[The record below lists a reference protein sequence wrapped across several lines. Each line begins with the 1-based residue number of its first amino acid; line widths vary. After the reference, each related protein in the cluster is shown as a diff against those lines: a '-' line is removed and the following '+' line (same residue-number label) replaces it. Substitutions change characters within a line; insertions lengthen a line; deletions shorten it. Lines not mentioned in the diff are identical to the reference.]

1 MPFSFREMRSLLTLF
16 SLLICNLATF
26 GVSAYPQ
33 KVEILQPNGS
43 RITVILRG
51 DERMKWAETVD
62 GYSIIRNNNGDFEYA
77 KLDPNL
83 DMVPSGVAV
92 NNVLER
98 SDADIQLLSTTK
110 RGLSFSVN
118 QVQMMKSITRMYQKR
133 TFKSAQISG
142 ARKFLCIL
150 IGFSDK
156 AFTKTK
162 ADFEN
167 LLNQIG
173 YSTDG
178 AVGSVYD
185 YYNENSYGKL
195 NLSFTVAGPYV
206 ASHTMSYYGANDKNG
221 YDTNPEALVGEAV
234 TLADT
239 TVDYSEY
246 DNDKDG
252 TVDGVYVIHAGYGED
267 SGASAN
273 TIWAHTGSIPQLTL
287 DGKTISDY
295 ACSSELRGISGT
307 GITRIGTIC
316 HELGHI
322 LGTMDFYDT
331 NYTTNGTYD
340 GTGQWDIMADGS
352 WNNNGVTPAHHNPY
366 SKIVVFG
373 WAESRSLTSGA
384 EITLFDSEGNDNSFY
399 RINTATSN
407 EYFLIEN
414 KQKQKFDSFIPGH
427 GMIIYHVDGNY
438 ISSTG
443 NAINTGSHQG
453 LYPVCATA
461 TGLPPTTYG
470 VINSSGLTF
479 PGTGNKTSFTDL
491 TTPNAL
497 SWSLAKTNTPLTNI
511 TENNTAKTVTFTAPV
526 LPNRPGSSV
535 ANPATNILQATFIA
549 NWNLSSAATG
559 YRLDV
564 STNEGFTSFVSGY
577 NDKDVGNVKAFNVS
591 GLTARTV
598 YYYRVRGIN
607 LGGTSDN
614 SNVISL
620 KTLSV
625 PPAVP
630 TKLAVV
636 SCNNLVTLSWQRSS
650 DPYLFRYRIYGG
662 TTINPTTKI
671 DSSSANSSDT
681 LKIISGLT
689 HGQTYYFRISA
700 VNDDGPESTLSSQVY
715 AIVKTGV
722 IPLISMKWGDILICS
737 NLSDS
742 IKTYQWNRNNTL
754 IPEATGQYFAS
765 DKVQGVYTVTTTD
778 SEGCKNTSNA
788 ISNNGL
794 KSISIYPNPVLTGF
808 TLHVIDPF
816 EGDAIISIVNSMGV
830 KVMELQASSNG
841 TDLLKEISVSG
852 LDEGIYLVNV
862 LSNQKI
868 LYSTKIIVKK

>member
-1 MPFSFREMRSLLTLF
+1 MRSLFTFLGII
-16 SLLICNLATF
+16 ICNLAAF

-43 RITVILRG
+43 RVTVILKG
-51 DERMKWAETVD
+51 DERLKWAETVD
-62 GYSIIRNNNGDFEYA
+62 GYSIMRNGNGDFEYA
-77 KLDPNL
+77 KLNPNL

-98 SDADIQLLSTTK
+98 SSTEIQFLNATK
-110 RGLSFSVN
+110 KGLSFSVS
-118 QVQMMKSITRMYQKR
+118 QVQMMKSIVRMNQKR
-133 TFKSAQISG
+133 IFKSAQVSG
-142 ARKFLCIL
+142 TRKFLCIL

-167 LLNQIG
+167 LLNQVG
-173 YSTDG
+173 YSADG

-195 NLSFTVAGPYV
+195 NLSFTVAGPFV
-206 ASHTMSYYGANDKNG
+206 ASHTLSYYGANDING
-221 YDTNPEALVGEAV
+221 YDTNPEALVAEAV
-234 TLADT
+234 TLADP
-239 TVDYSEY
+239 TVDYSQF
-246 DNDKDG
+246 DNDNDG

-295 ACSSELRGISGT
+295 ATSSELRGISGT

-322 LGTMDFYDT
+322 LGTNDFYDT

-373 WAESRSLTSGA
+373 WAEPKSLTSGA
-384 EITLFDSEGNDNSFY
+384 EITLFDSEGNNNSFY

-438 ISSTG
+438 ISSAG

-461 TGLPPTTYG
+461 TGLPPATYG
-470 VINSSGLTF
+470 VINSAGLPF
-479 PGTGNKTSFTDL
+479 PGTGSKTSFTDL

-497 SWSLAKTNTPLTNI
+497 SWSLAKTNAPITNI
-511 TENNTAKTVTFTAPV
+511 REDNSAKTVTFTAPV
-526 LPNRPGSSV
+526 LPNRPTTSV
-535 ANPATNILQATFIA
+535 ANPATNILQTTFSA
-549 NWNLSSAATG
+549 NWNLSSTATS
-559 YRLDV
+559 YRLDI
-564 STNEGFTSFVSGY
+564 STDAGFTSFVSGY
-577 NDKDVGNVKAFNVS
+577 NDKDVGNVKAFSVT

-598 YYYRVRGIN
+598 YYYRIRGIN

-620 KTLSV
+620 KTFSV

-636 SCNNLVTLSWQRSS
+636 SCNNLVTLSWKRGS
-650 DPYLFRYRIYGG
+650 DPYLLRYRIYGG

-671 DSSSANSSDT
+671 DSSSISSSDT
-681 LKIISGLT
+681 LKVISGLT

-742 IKTYQWNRNNTL
+742 IKTYQWNRNNVA
-754 IPEATGQYFAS
+754 IPDANGQYYAS
-765 DKVQGVYTVTTTD
+765 NKVQGVYTVVTTD
-778 SEGCKNTSNA
+778 SEGCKNSSNA
-788 ISNNGL
+788 ISNTGL
-794 KSISIYPNPVLTGF
+794 KSISAYPNPALTSF
-808 TLHVIDPF
+808 TLQVTDPIEGEAVIN
-816 EGDAIISIVNSMGV
+816 IINSTGV
-830 KVMELQASSNG
+830 KVMELQAANNG
-841 TDLLKEISVSG
+841 TELLKEIPVGG
-852 LDEGIYLVNV
+852 LDEGIYVVNV
-862 LSNQKI
+862 LLNQKI